1 MQQSKRAWKD
11 SRCWK
16 NMGVAPLLPKV
27 APQSLKVA
35 PSRPEIAP
43 QTPKVAHAPQFISR
57 ISSRSAKIKHR
68 KFNSRANLQIISP
81 ENRSRFYR
89 MATVQANLAT
99 LPQFIKPPLLKA
111 PTPGIIIPFPSL
123 PKTSDGC

>member
-1 MQQSKRAWKD
+1 
-11 SRCWK
+11 
-16 NMGVAPLLPKV
+16 MGVAPLLPKV

-89 MATVQANLAT
+89 MTTV
-99 LPQFIKPPLLKA
+99 PQFIKPPPIKS
-111 PTPGIIIPFPSL
+111 THTRNNHPFSV
-123 PKTSDGC
+123 TSKDF